1 MSRVEE
7 IETLS
12 DGFSD
17 PDPSRSADETGKREE
32 GPKEEHIEAMRREA
46 ERLCKQWEKTKEQA

>member
-1 MSRVEE
+1 MSSDKE

-17 PDPSRSADETGKREE
+17 PDPSPGEDETEKREE